1 MQYVSCMY
9 VLHHQYAVQVSLE
22 SFSTYHYDYEGYRY
36 LVVTWYVYSKCNS
49 IWFCKM
55 NEADPDVFLI
65 LGFGNASLFF
75 KPPKPRTI
83 IL

>member
-1 MQYVSCMY
+1 MYLVCMYCIANMQYKCHLKV
-9 VLHHQYAVQVSLE
+9 VDH
-22 SFSTYHYDYEGYRY
+22 YEGYRY
-36 LVVTWYVYSKCNS
+36 LVVTWYVYSKCNL

-55 NEADPDVFLI
+55 NEVDPDVFLN
-65 LGFGNASLFF
+65 LGFGNPSLFF